1 MSFCLY
7 QKMESLEAFHIV
19 VYCCICTDL
28 AAVIGTTKYIP
39 NVIRITELATE
50 SLEGDGKLTYR
61 LDPKV
66 KIECDSRIHSRQSGT
81 KGHHPMQDSKCS
93 RSDQHGPPVS
103 FRKALTKGLR

>member
-61 LDPKV
+61 LDLDV
-66 KIECDSRIHSRQSGT
+66 LLVRQLTHFNDRHTQRSR
-81 KGHHPMQDSKCS
+81 
-93 RSDQHGPPVS
+93 
-103 FRKALTKGLR
+103 